1 MIKLKWLGHS
11 CFRAEYEGQAVVL
24 DPFAPGSVPGFRD
37 IDETAGMVLC
47 SHQHHDHNYTDGV
60 RLSWDA
66 SHFKVTALETFHD
79 GCGGEQR
86 GANLVHILKAGGVS
100 IAHMGDIGCMPGPEA
115 IEQLKG
121 VTAMLIPVGGFYT
134 VGPEEAMEIVR
145 AVNPRVV
152 IPMHYRSSSF
162 GFDVLGTVEEF
173 LGLCGNVTRL
183 GSDSAEITGDM
194 APETLVF
201 EYK

>member
-1 MIKLKWLGHS
+1 M
-11 CFRAEYEGQAVVL
+11 
-24 DPFAPGSVPGFRD
+24 
-37 IDETAGMVLC
+37 
-47 SHQHHDHNYTDGV
+47 
-60 RLSWDA
+60 
-66 SHFKVTALETFHD
+66 
-79 GCGGEQR
+79 
-86 GANLVHILKAGGVS
+86 HILEAGGVS

-194 APETLVF
+194 APGTLVF